1 MAVERY
7 LYLRGRIVP
16 ESAARLSPFD
26 RGFLWGDGVYE
37 VTPLFEGRLFR
48 LADHIDRMYRSLR
61 YVQIEPGLGPA
72 EMTQAT
78 QDLVAANAALCGPG
92 TVYRVGHWISR
103 GEDAPS
109 MLAADSGPAT
119 VLIALR
125 PVDVAAVARNQEAG
139 VRLAVTATR
148 RVPPESIE
156 ARAKITAKMNQTLA
170 ELDAASHGAMSLML
184 DLRGNVAENSIAN
197 FFIVRDGALLGPSDR
212 NVLQGVT
219 RKMIA
224 AMAGRLGIPVVEQ
237 ELTMYDV
244 AQADECL
251 LSSSGF
257 GIYPVLSVDR
267 FAPKAPAPGPV
278 TARLLDGFAEET
290 GFDYRL
296 AARAAAGDAPPGRV
310 RR

>member
-1 MAVERY
+1 MAAERA
-7 LYLRGRIVP
+7 LYLNGQITP
-16 ESAARLSPFD
+16 EPAARLSPFD

-37 VTPLFEGRLFR
+37 VTPLFEGRLFH

-61 YVQIEPGLGPA
+61 YVQIDPGLTPV
-72 EMTQAT
+72 EMTRAT
-78 QDLVAANAALCGPG
+78 EDLVAANAALCGPG

-103 GEDAPS
+103 GDDDPS
-109 MLAADSGPAT
+109 MLAADAGPAT

-125 PVDVAAVARNQEAG
+125 PVNVAAVARNQEEG
-139 VRLAVTATR
+139 VTLAVTATR

-184 DLRGNVAENSIAN
+184 DLQGNVAENSIAN
-197 FFIVRDGALLGPSDR
+197 FFLVREGALVGPPDR

-219 RKMIA
+219 RKAIY
-224 AMAGRLGIPVVEQ
+224 AMAARLDIRVVEQ
-237 ELTMYDV
+237 SLTMYDI

-257 GIYPVLSVDR
+257 GVYPVRSVDR
-267 FAPKAPAPGPV
+267 FVPKAPVPGPL
-278 TARLLDGFAEET
+278 TARLLDAFAEET
-290 GFDYRL
+290 GFDYR
-296 AARAAAGDAPPGRV
+296 RAAGAAASGG
-310 RR
+310 